1 MAIDYSD
8 AKWNK
13 KDENPSIHFNTG
25 SVYDLLSGK
34 LVKGYDGKYYING
47 GISNLNYLFQGV
59 TNSYKSTIMDSL
71 LSYLLVIYKD
81 MHAFAFDTEN
91 HKLDT
96 DRFNMI
102 AGEDISSRVHLQ
114 PKMPISEVLEWMINM
129 WTERKKNKKDL
140 LVETPFLDMDGK
152 RITTF
157 AILPCEIDSL
167 SKLDSPAEL
176 ETLTKHDLEDSKMN
190 MIFMNDGKRKTILT
204 RAMPTFCK
212 EAGLAFLCSAH
223 SGEKND
229 LGANP
234 MSKPKKEMQFMKA
247 GQVIKG
253 VGSNAKYLSQVTL
266 ETSSKLF
273 TTSDG
278 KEPLYQ
284 VPFEPAT
291 NLNKVTMQFQKG
303 KNNVAGGIFEFAV
316 TQTHGILSGLTNV
329 HFSKEHDAKGFNKSG
344 VGGSTYSTCFLP
356 DKKSTRKNIRTH
368 LQESYELRRAY
379 DLIMQI
385 QLISMTYDR
394 DTVPVPIDNIDLNK
408 ACEKLIAN
416 NSTVISDIVNS
427 RGYWTY
433 LPDDRPYM
441 SVYDVLDIL
450 HKEQ

>member
-1 MAIDYSD
+1 MPIDYS
-8 AKWNK
+8 KWDK
-13 KDENPSIHFNTG
+13 KNENPSIHFNTG
-25 SVYDLLSGK
+25 SVFDLLTGK
-34 LVKGYDGKYYING
+34 MVKGYDDKYYING
-47 GISNLNYLFQGV
+47 GISNLNYLFQGT

-81 MHAFAFDTEN
+81 MHTFIFDTEN
-91 HKLDT
+91 HKLDKE
-96 DRFNMI
+96 RFNLI
-102 AGEDISSRVHLQ
+102 AKEDISDRIHLQ
-114 PKMPISEVLEWMINM
+114 PKIPISEVLEWLIGMHN
-129 WTERKKNKKDL
+129 ERKKYKKELMID
-140 LVETPFLDMDGK
+140 TPFLDMDGN
-152 RITTF
+152 RIRTMS
-157 AILPCEIDSL
+157 ILPIEIDSL

-190 MIFMNDGKRKTILT
+190 MLFMNDGKRKTILT
-204 RAMPTFCK
+204 RAMTSFCT
-212 EAGLAFLCSAH
+212 EASMAFLCSAH

-253 VGSNAKYLSQVTL
+253 VGSNAKYLSQVTI

-273 TTSDG
+273 TTQDG

-284 VPFEPAT
+284 VPFEPTT
-291 NLNKVTMQFQKG
+291 NLNKINMQFQKG

-329 HFSKEHDAKGFNKSG
+329 HFCKEHDAKGFNKSG

-356 DKKSTRKNIRTH
+356 DKKSTRKNIREH
-368 LQESYELRRAY
+368 LEASYELTRAY

-394 DTVPVPIDNIDLNK
+394 SLVPVPIDSIDLNK

-416 NSTVISDIVNS
+416 KSTAISDIVNS

-433 LPDDRPYM
+433 LPDDRTYM